1 MVLKRYKYIKIIP
14 QLCNFPISTINPETY
29 LSPLLPSG
37 YLKENSA
44 KPCRTFQPLT
54 PALST
59 STSVSPWLSLSSWH
73 FEEAN
78 SDHLKSNLSTI
89 YRYIYNV
96 VCVYIYI
103 YTLTYVCV
111 SYYHHISVHADNKW
125 SIWKCL
131 IYAPPQRPTWYIHSQ
146 EAPPNRQETVLPW
159 WSCKQEWLIG
169 ID

>member
-14 QLCNFPISTINPETY
+14 QLCHFPISTINPETY

-59 STSVSPWLSLSSWH
+59 STSVSPWLALSSWH

-89 YRYIYNV
+89 YIYNV

-103 YTLTYVCV
+103 YIYLYTYV
-111 SYYHHISVHADNKW
+111 YYIIIIYLYTPIISEASENVW
-125 SIWKCL
+125 SMHRPND
-131 IYAPPQRPTWYIHSQ
+131 PPGTFTPRKL
-146 EAPPNRQETVLPW
+146 RQIVRKPFYLGEVVT
-159 WSCKQEWLIG
+159 KN
-169 ID
+169 DY